1 MKISR
6 REMLKISAGA
16 GAGLLLGELP
26 VLAQDEPLLMRAIPS
41 SGEEIPAV
49 GLGSARTFSVGGS
62 SEERAPLREVL
73 RLFYELGGRFFD
85 TAPSYGSSER
95 VAGQLVQ
102 ELGIQ
107 SELFFA
113 TKISTGGG
121 LEAGIDQQ
129 EGSLQS
135 WRRDAID
142 LNQVHNLRDVDI
154 HLRTIRQAKEDGRA
168 RYVGVT
174 TSFLRQYEQLE
185 QVLRTEELDFVQLNY
200 SLGERQAAERLL
212 PLAQDR
218 GLAVVVNEPYNVGRV
233 FAAVRG
239 RELPGWAARVR
250 LPKLGS
256 VLPQVHPGASGCDG
270 HHPGHLGSG
279 ASGRQHGCRRGAV
292 ARRADP
298 HTYGGAVRRVDLTG
312 KQRGD
317 RHALSQVTHLG
328 R

>member
-1 MKISR
+1 M
-6 REMLKISAGA
+6 
-16 GAGLLLGELP
+16 
-26 VLAQDEPLLMRAIPS
+26 
-41 SGEEIPAV
+41 

-62 SEERAPLREVL
+62 GEERAPLREVL
-73 RLFYELGGRFFD
+73 GLFYELGGRFFD

-95 VAGQLVQ
+95 VAGQLAQ
-102 ELGIQ
+102 ELGVQ

-135 WRRDAID
+135 WGRDTID

-154 HLRTIRQAKEDGRA
+154 HLRTIRQAKEEGRA

-174 TSFLRQYEQLE
+174 TSFLRQYEQME
-185 QVLRTEELDFVQLNY
+185 RVLRTEELDFVQLNY

-218 GLAVVVNEPYNVGRV
+218 GFAVVVNEPYNVGRV

-239 RELPGWAARVR
+239 RELPGWAAEFDCRSWGQFFLKYILAHRAVTVIIPATSDPEHLVDNMGAGVGL
-250 LPKLGS
+250 LPDERTRTRMEELF
-256 VLPQVHPGASGCDG
+256 DG
-270 HHPGHLGSG
+270 
-279 ASGRQHGCRRGAV
+279 
-292 ARRADP
+292 
-298 HTYGGAVRRVDLTG
+298 LT
-312 KQRGD
+312 
-317 RHALSQVTHLG
+317 
-328 R
+328 